1 MLVGIGFWQALIK
14 GLKFAEKDKDKEK
27 DKGGAR

>member
-14 GLKFAEKDKDKEK
+14 GLRLAERDKEK
-27 DKGGAR
+27 GEGQGEN